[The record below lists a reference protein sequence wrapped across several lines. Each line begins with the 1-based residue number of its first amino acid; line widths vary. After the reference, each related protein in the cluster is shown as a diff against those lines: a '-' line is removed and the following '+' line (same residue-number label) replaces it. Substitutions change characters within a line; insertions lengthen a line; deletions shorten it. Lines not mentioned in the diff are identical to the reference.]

1 MPGKLQNK
9 VAIVTGGNSG
19 IGEAAVRLFA
29 EEGAKVA
36 IMARREEQGEAVQNA
51 VRDQGGIAEFI
62 RCDVTEPQEISAA
75 VEKVVEVF
83 GGVDVLFNNAGTAG
97 PESFPE
103 ESRAQWDNVIDV
115 NLNGVFE
122 MSTKV
127 WPYMVERGGGAIV
140 NMSSGAAVGGFTPF
154 LKGILGRGV
163 PPASYFVAKAGVDA
177 LTRWTA
183 GLGGEVNI
191 RVNGV
196 RPGQIITP
204 MVDREGT
211 GRHGLE
217 KLFDAIQIME
227 GRGYPID
234 VAKAVLFLSCE
245 DSRFVTG
252 EILNIDGGLAAKL

>member
-19 IGEAAVRLFA
+19 IGEATVRLFA

-103 ESRAQWDNVIDV
+103 ESREQWDNIIDV

-127 WPYMVERGGGAIV
+127 WPYMVEREREWCHTP
-140 NMSSGAAVGGFTPF
+140 AAHF
-154 LKGILGRGV
+154 LKRH
-163 PPASYFVAKAGVDA
+163 F
-177 LTRWTA
+177 
-183 GLGGEVNI
+183 
-191 RVNGV
+191 
-196 RPGQIITP
+196 
-204 MVDREGT
+204 GT
-211 GRHGLE
+211 CSSR
-217 KLFDAIQIME
+217 
-227 GRGYPID
+227 
-234 VAKAVLFLSCE
+234 VLFRC
-245 DSRFVTG
+245 
-252 EILNIDGGLAAKL
+252 